1 MRGWSGRR
9 PGQVSALLVRLK
21 PRAIVRRRRAHRG
34 RRDLKADS
42 VHKVTRARR
51 VATSASARRAV
62 ARGRSRTA
70 AAASAHRVAAVIV
83 ADRAAGRVA
92 AIVAGKVVAIVVG
105 RAADPVGVAGRLG
118 HHVVQHHGPA
128 GRLPRRALQCAREGQ
143 SICRRL

>member
-9 PGQVSALLVRLK
+9 PGQVSAPLVHLK
-21 PRAIVRRRRAHRG
+21 PRAVVRRRRAHRG

-51 VATSASARRAV
+51 AATSASARRAV

-70 AAASAHRVAAVIV
+70 AVSARRVAAVIV
-83 ADRAAGRVA
+83 ADRVAGRAA
-92 AIVAGKVVAIVVG
+92 AIVAGKVVAIVAG
-105 RAADPVGVAGRLG
+105 RAADPVEVAGRLG
-118 HHVVQHHGPA
+118 HHVVQHLGPA